1 MIPGKG
7 ISRPVR
13 KADFDPKADGSIR
26 YCCDMSMEGMIH
38 ARTKRSEVP
47 FGIIESIQMPELPEG
62 YLAITGDDIPG
73 RNIVPVGIADQPF
86 LADGKVRYVGE
97 PILLLAGPDRGVLDG
112 LLSAI
117 KVNYRPLPP
126 FLDAFGAS
134 PDEPVGAGATPNPAP
149 DFAAFRFMKGDPD
162 GAALSAKAFLEEE
175 FRTGYQE
182 HAYLETQAM
191 LAYVE
196 DGIVTVSGSMQC
208 PYMVKEAVEQALGLP
223 ADKVRVVQLPTGG
236 AFGGKEEYPSLPGAH
251 AALCAYIS
259 GKPVRLVF
267 DRKEDIACTTK
278 RHPSSI
284 RIKSWMNGDGR
295 ITSRDIGA
303 RIDAGA
309 YSGLSG
315 VVLQRLSFAACGA
328 YDVPNLRVDA
338 RAIPTNNIVSGAFRG
353 FGGPQAF
360 FAAELHMEHIAQS
373 MGLDSLEL
381 RRRNLIKQG
390 DYSSTGGRF
399 INPVKLDEVITAAV
413 ESSGYRAKRASYSS
427 ASQRHAHRKGIG
439 LSAFFH
445 GCGFTG
451 NGERDVLKAKAK
463 LAKRPDRT
471 VEVLV
476 SSSEMGQGCQT
487 TLRKIAAETLGI
499 PLESVVQ
506 GLADTA
512 TCPDSGPTVASRTT
526 MIVGRLIERCALEMR
541 RRWSERAFEV
551 EMEYEY
557 PAYLSWDNAKLSG
570 NAYPE
575 YSWGANVVEVEVDP
589 LTYEAKVLGIWG
601 AYDIGTP
608 IDELIVAGQIDG
620 GLIQGL
626 GYAGMEVLEPS
637 LGKLL
642 QDNLTN
648 YAIPTSMDYPKVVK
662 RLIDNPYPE
671 GPFGAKGLGELPLV
685 GAAPAFAIAVEQAIG
700 RKVHKLP
707 LTPEYIMSLM
717 EGGR

>member
-1 MIPGKG
+1 MSPGIG
-7 ISRPVR
+7 RPAR
-13 KADFDPKADGSIR
+13 KTDFEPKADGSIR
-26 YCCDMSMEGMIH
+26 YCCDVTMEGMLY
-38 ARTKRSEVP
+38 ARTKRSEIP
-47 FGIIESIQMPELPEG
+47 SGIIESIEMPHLPDG
-62 YLAITGDDIPG
+62 YFVIGAKDIPG
-73 RNIVPVGIADQPF
+73 RNVMPLGVHDQPF
-86 LADGKVRYVGE
+86 LADGRVSYIGE
-97 PILLLAGPDRGVLDG
+97 PILLLVGPDRAVLDE
-112 LLSAI
+112 LTRAV
-117 KVNYRPLPP
+117 KVNYKTLAPVLEA
-126 FLDAFGAS
+126 FDA
-134 PDEPVGAGATPNPAP
+134 DCTPEHAKP
-149 DFAAFRFMKGDPD
+149 DFASFSFTKGDPS
-162 GAALSAKAFLEEE
+162 GASSHIKPTLEEE

-191 LAYVE
+191 IGYVE
-196 DGIVTVSGSMQC
+196 DGTVTVSGSMQC
-208 PYMVKEAVEQALGLP
+208 PYMVKEAIVEALALLP
-223 ADKVRVVQLPTGG
+223 DRVRVVQLPTGG
-236 AFGGKEEYPSLPGAH
+236 AFGGKEEYPSIPGVH
-251 AALCAYIS
+251 AALCAVKC
-259 GKPVRLVF
+259 GKPVKLVF
-267 DRKEDIACTTK
+267 ERREDMICTTK

-284 RIKSWMNGDGR
+284 RIKSWMDGDGR
-295 ITSRDIGA
+295 IMSRDIGV
-303 RIDAGA
+303 RLDAGA
-309 YSGLSG
+309 YSGLSS

-360 FAAELHMEHIAQS
+360 FAAELHMEHLAQV
-373 MGLDSLEL
+373 MGIDSLEL
-381 RRRNLIKQG
+381 RKRNLIKQG

-399 INPVKLDEVITAAV
+399 MNPVRLDEVMGAAV
-413 ESSGYRAKRASYSS
+413 ETSGYRSKKAFYS
-427 ASQRHAHRKGIG
+427 ASSGVSRPMRGIG
-439 LSAFFH
+439 LSVFFH

-451 NGERDVLKAKAK
+451 NGERDVLKARAR

-487 TLRKIAAETLGI
+487 TLRKIAAEALGI

-506 GLADTA
+506 RLADTA
-512 TCPDSGPTVASRTT
+512 ACPDSGPTVASRTT
-526 MIVGRLIERCALEMR
+526 MIVGRLIERCAIEMR

-557 PAYLSWDNAKLSG
+557 PAYLSWDNANLRG

-589 LTYEAKVLGIWG
+589 LTYEAKVQGIWG

-620 GLIQGL
+620 GVIQGL
-626 GYAGMEVLEPS
+626 GYAGMEVMES
-637 LGKLL
+637 YEGRLL

-648 YAIPTSMDYPKVVK
+648 YAIPTSLDYPKVMK

-685 GAAPAFAIAVEQAIG
+685 GAAPAFAIAMEQAIG
-700 RKVHKLP
+700 RRIHRLP
-707 LTPEYIMSLM
+707 VTPEYLMRLM
-717 EGGR
+717 EGGS

>member
-1 MIPGKG
+1 MNPARS
-7 ISRPVR
+7 ISKPVR

-26 YCCDMSMEGMIH
+26 YCCDVSMEGMIH
-38 ARTKRSEVP
+38 ARTKRSEIP
-47 FGIIESIQMPELPEG
+47 HGIIESIDLPELPDG
-62 YLAITGDDIPG
+62 YFVIDRSDIPG
-73 RNIVPVGIADQPF
+73 INIIPTGISDQPF
-86 LADGKVRYVGE
+86 LADGKVRYIGE
-97 PILLLAGPDRGVLDG
+97 PILLLAGPDRMVLDE
-112 LLSAI
+112 LLKAV
-117 KVNYRPLPP
+117 KVNYKPLPAV
-126 FLDAFGAS
+126 LDAFDGPYSMDNGADGRVD
-134 PDEPVGAGATPNPAP
+134 PIP
-149 DFAAFRFMKGDPD
+149 DFAAFRFTKGDPD
-162 GAALSAKAFLEEE
+162 GRAASAKTTLEEE

-191 LAYVE
+191 LCCVE

-223 ADKVRVVQLPTGG
+223 PDRVRVVQLPTGG

-251 AALCAYIS
+251 AALCAVKS
-259 GKPVRLVF
+259 GKPVKLVF

-284 RIKSWMNGDGR
+284 KIRSWMDGNGR
-295 ITSRDIGA
+295 ILSRDIAA

-309 YSGLSG
+309 YSGLSS

-328 YDVPNLRVDA
+328 YDVPDLRVDA

-360 FAAELHMEHIAQS
+360 FAAELHMEHIAQI
-373 MGLDSLEL
+373 MGIDSLEL
-381 RRRNLIKQG
+381 RRRNIIKQG

-399 INPVKLDEVITAAV
+399 INPVKLDEVISAAV
-413 ESSGYRAKRASYSS
+413 EPSGYRSKRASYSA
-427 ASQRHAHRKGIG
+427 ASSGPGPLRGIG
-439 LSAFFH
+439 LSVFFH

-451 NGERDVLKAKAK
+451 NGERDVLKARAK
-463 LAKRPDRT
+463 LTKRPDRT

-487 TLRKIAAETLGI
+487 TLRKIAAQTLGI
-499 PLESVVQ
+499 PFESVIQ
-506 GLADTA
+506 RLADTA

-526 MIVGRLIERCALEMR
+526 MIVGRLIERCAVEMR
-541 RRWSERAFEV
+541 QRWDERAFEV
-551 EMEYEY
+551 EKEYKY
-557 PAYLSWDNAKLSG
+557 PAYLSWDNVNLKG

-575 YSWGANVVEVEVDP
+575 YSWGANVVEVEVDR
-589 LTYEAKVLGIWG
+589 LTYETKVSGIWG

-626 GYAGMEVLEPS
+626 GYAGMEAIES
-637 LGKLL
+637 SGGRIL

-648 YAIPTSMDYPKVVK
+648 YAIPTSMDYPKVNR
-662 RLIDNPYPE
+662 RLVDNPYPE

-700 RKVHKLP
+700 RKVYRLP
-707 LTPEYIMSLM
+707 LTPEYIMQLV
-717 EGGR
+717 ERG